1 MKRFFI
7 LLLVLVLSL
16 KGFAIEPQ
24 IDGEENLSPFVG
36 KWEWECNDRTHQ
48 FYIWCGERNDSLL
61 FAIGGVFFQ
70 GNRIHLPEWDKNEK
84 FIQMVRIK
92 KPKKNIA
99 KSKINEFM
107 SDFYCGDDKKFNDVL
122 LELLNDT
129 VMRFI
134 LNDNK
139 VYWPDTALMILQ
151 KKGNIEFSQQE
162 YEHLYKEE

>member
-61 FAIGGVFFQ
+61 FAIGGVFFKAT
-70 GNRIHLPEWDKNEK
+70 E
-84 FIQMVRIK
+84 FICQNGIK
-92 KPKKNIA
+92 TRNSFKW
-99 KSKINEFM
+99 
-107 SDFYCGDDKKFNDVL
+107 CVL
-122 LELLNDT
+122 RNP
-129 VMRFI
+129 RR
-134 LNDNK
+134 
-139 VYWPDTALMILQ
+139 ILQ
-151 KKGNIEFSQQE
+151 KVK
-162 YEHLYKEE
+162 